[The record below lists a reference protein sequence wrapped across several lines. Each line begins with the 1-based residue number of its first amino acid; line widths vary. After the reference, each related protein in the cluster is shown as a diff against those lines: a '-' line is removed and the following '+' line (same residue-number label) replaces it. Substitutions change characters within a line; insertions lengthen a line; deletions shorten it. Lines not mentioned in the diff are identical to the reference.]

1 MRRWVDIGLMVLAG
15 AAFALLLLLPLCAL
29 ALTDEE
35 AQLWDAYRTGQ
46 IIRLHVVAHSDTP
59 ADQQLKLAV
68 RDAVIARFGQMLST
82 IGQQDFDSANA
93 LLKGHLLQIEHTAEA
108 CARRHGFAGDVR
120 AEAGR
125 MHLPEKR
132 YGSVT
137 LPAGEYHALRIVI
150 GEGKGQNWWCVLYP
164 QLCLALGQD
173 ESAQM
178 TWHSQRIW
186 RQWLALPV

>member
-1 MRRWVDIGLMVLAG
+1 MRRWVDIGLMVLA
-15 AAFALLLLLPLCAL
+15 AAVFALWLFLPLAAL
-29 ALTDEE
+29 AVTDEE
-35 AQLWDAYRTGQ
+35 AQLQDAYRTGQ

-82 IGQQDFDSANA
+82 IGQQDFVSANA
-93 LLKGHLLQIEHTAEA
+93 LLKGHLLQIQHTAES
-108 CARRHGFAGDVR
+108 CARQHGFAGDVR
-120 AEAGR
+120 AEAGL

-137 LPAGEYHALRIVI
+137 LPAGEYHALRITI

-164 QLCLALGQD
+164 QLCLALGQED
-173 ESAQM
+173 SAEM
-178 TWHSQRIW
+178 TWHSRRIW

>member
-1 MRRWVDIGLMVLAG
+1 MRRWVDIGLMVLA
-15 AAFALLLLLPLCAL
+15 AAVFALWLFLPLAAL
-29 ALTDEE
+29 AVTDEE
-35 AQLWDAYRTGQ
+35 AQLQDAYRTGR

-82 IGQQDFDSANA
+82 IGQQDFVSAND
-93 LLKGHLLQIEHTAEA
+93 LLRKNLIQIQHTAES

-120 AEAGR
+120 AEAGL

-137 LPAGEYHALRIVI
+137 LPAGEYHALRITI

-164 QLCLALGQD
+164 QLCLALGQED
-173 ESAQM
+173 SAEM
-178 TWHSQRIW
+178 TWHSRRIW

>member
-1 MRRWVDIGLMVLAG
+1 MRRWVDIGLIVLS
-15 AAFALLLLLPLCAL
+15 AAVFALLLLLPLAAL

-35 AQLWDAYRTGQ
+35 AQLQEAHRTGQ
-46 IIRLHVVAHSDTP
+46 IIRLHVVAHSDDP

-82 IGQQDFDSANA
+82 IGQQDFASAND
-93 LLKGHLLQIEHTAEA
+93 LLRKNLMQIQQTAES
-108 CARRHGFAGDVR
+108 CARQHGFAGDVR

-137 LPAGEYHALRIVI
+137 LPEGEYHALRITI

-173 ESAQM
+173 ESAEM
-178 TWHSQRIW
+178 TWHSRRIW

>member
-1 MRRWVDIGLMVLAG
+1 MRRWVDIGLMVLA
-15 AAFALLLLLPLCAL
+15 AAVFALWLFLPLAAL
-29 ALTDEE
+29 AVTDEE
-35 AQLWDAYRTGQ
+35 AQLQDAYRTGR

-68 RDAVIARFGQMLST
+68 RDAVIARFGQMLSG
-82 IGQQDFDSANA
+82 IGQQDFASANA
-93 LLKGHLLQIEHTAEA
+93 LLKGHLLQIQHTAES

-120 AEAGR
+120 AEAGL

-137 LPAGEYHALRIVI
+137 LPAGAYHALRITI

-164 QLCLALGQD
+164 QLCLALGQED
-173 ESAQM
+173 SAEM
-178 TWHSQRIW
+178 TWHSRRIW